1 MLPSKLTAHHTSMQN
16 QAETSLCAEA
26 PNAELS
32 EFENA
37 ARYALLQRLIP
48 AIRHNLMSNF
58 QSPMMMSA
66 MLERRLKAANFDLP
80 SIRETCASLS
90 SITRAAAKD
99 SSDLMTWIQ
108 PKSSDTVK
116 FDAGVKECLGLVAT
130 ELRFKGFVIV
140 NEVSSIDVEIFSAS
154 LRCLLCAALIALSD
168 LSKAPANLMIR
179 ARALLDSVELLIDFQ
194 PTDEE
199 NPSFARA
206 ADSRSLSW
214 REVDILA
221 KAESVKLT
229 RLNHG
234 VQLEFPSAK
243 LDSSDTNVAEKTAL
257 HN

>member
-1 MLPSKLTAHHTSMQN
+1 LPSWKLIAHDTSMQN
-16 QAETSLCAEA
+16 QAETPRCAKA
-26 PNAELS
+26 PDTEFS

-90 SITRAAAKD
+90 SITRSAAKD

-130 ELRFKGFVIV
+130 ELRFRGFVIV
-140 NEVSSIDVEIFSAS
+140 NEVSSIDVDVFSTS
-154 LRCLLCAALIALSD
+154 LRSLLCAALIALSD

-179 ARALLDSVELLIDFQ
+179 ARALADCVELLIDFQ
-194 PTDEE
+194 PTEEE
-199 NPSFARA
+199 NSSFTRA

-229 RLNHG
+229 RLNHS
-234 VQLEFPSAK
+234 VQLVFPRAK
-243 LDSSDTNVAEKTAL
+243 LALSDTHVADKASL
-257 HN
+257 QN

>member
-1 MLPSKLTAHHTSMQN
+1 MQN
-16 QAETSLCAEA
+16 PADTSLYANAPSAEI
-26 PNAELS
+26 S
-32 EFENA
+32 DFENA

-66 MLERRLKAANFDLP
+66 MLERRLKAAICDLS

-90 SITRAAAKD
+90 SITRATAKD

-108 PKSSDTVK
+108 PNSSDTVK
-116 FDAGVKECLGLVAT
+116 FDAGVQECLNLVST
-130 ELRFKGFVIV
+130 ELRFRGFVII
-140 NEVSSIDVEIFSAS
+140 NEVSSIDVEIPRTP
-154 LRCLLCAALIALSD
+154 LRSLLCAALIALSD

-179 ARALLDSVELLIDFQ
+179 AQAFADRVELLIDFH
-194 PTDEE
+194 PTEE
-199 NPSFARA
+199 ESPIFARA

-221 KAESVKLT
+221 RAESVKLT

-234 VQLEFPSAK
+234 VQLVFPRAK
-243 LDSSDTNVAEKTAL
+243 LAPSDTHVADRASFQ
-257 HN
+257 N